1 MSTRHL
7 TLAANAPT
15 TVVFG
20 GTYSSVAVF
29 NTGNVAADVWV
40 STKAGVNPVAAAD
53 GTYRV
58 PAGSRRVIEGKS
70 TIGEVRLL
78 STGAVTV
85 EVEYA

>member
-1 MSTRHL
+1 
-7 TLAANAPT
+7 
-15 TVVFG
+15 
-20 GTYSSVAVF
+20 
-29 NTGNVAADVWV
+29 
-40 STKAGVNPVAAAD
+40 VAAAD